1 MVKKASTTGFAAAR
15 LKYLKSAIECDIE
28 NGKYHGAVILV
39 ARHGKIGLHE
49 AIGYARFSDRQPMR
63 KDKVFNLFSI
73 TKALTNVL
81 VFRAIER
88 GDLALTTK
96 VSSIIP
102 EFSGGTREK
111 ITLEHLLTH
120 TTGLPPLFAPVPGM
134 CIDRLDEVIAA
145 ICAHMHTTGAPGLIA
160 ASGSTTEGNSSYSTA
175 IASAALCAANREVAT
190 TAATVSPT

>member
-49 AIGYARFSDRQPMR
+49 AIGYARFSDRHPMR
-63 KDKVFNLFSI
+63 KDKDCNLFSV
-73 TKALTNVL
+73 TKSFTNVL
-81 VFRAIER
+81 VFFAIER

-96 VSSIIP
+96 VSWILP
-102 EFSGGTREK
+102 EGSGGAREK

-120 TTGLPPLFAPVPGM
+120 TTGLPPLFAPGPVM
-134 CIDRLDEVIAA
+134 CIDRLGEVIAA
-145 ICAHMHTTGAPGLIA
+145 IFTHTHTT
-160 ASGSTTEGNSSYSTA
+160 
-175 IASAALCAANREVAT
+175 
-190 TAATVSPT
+190 